1 MEDFQEPRMLQTKV
15 KVASIASIIFIIPA
29 IIIHGFVTI
38 SAETSTFIGFCAVVA
53 LMITLASY
61 GIIIFLHKLDLER
74 SRFHDILQWTAFVF
88 WGVGLFLFFMNAL
101 CYERSSTRV
110 LFLLCSGIYLIAWL
124 FSVIMTFRV
133 MLAVAPSLLSS
144 SGEAHLDN
152 RSSIQEQEHRQRYAT
167 IFYTPTES
175 DIWFIFYV
183 AIIWTVFYIID
194 LFISPRDSGD
204 ILSMAGTFV
213 YAILAVC
220 TWIVATTPSSPPH
233 DMEEPLAVPQYD
245 DNTSATRNDG
255 NIMVSS

>member
-1 MEDFQEPRMLQTKV
+1 MLQTKV

-101 CYERSSTRV
+101 CYERSFWFVRV
-110 LFLLCSGIYLIAWL
+110 LYLLGTGILIIAWL
-124 FSVIMTFRV
+124 ISVIMTFRQ

-152 RSSIQEQEHRQRYAT
+152 RSSIQEQEHLHRYPH
-167 IFYTPTES
+167 IFYTPTERS
-175 DIWFIFYV
+175 VWTIFYI
-183 AIIWTVFYIID
+183 AIIMTVCYSIILVD

-204 ILSMAGTFV
+204 ISMAGTFIAIFV
-213 YAILAVC
+213 YAILTVS

-233 DMEEPLAVPQYD
+233 HDTEEPLAVPQD